1 MSITVFLSLEKN
13 DVADKAKEKERNKMK
28 KKLFRKDSPL
38 TKVTAAVLS
47 VTLAFGMT
55 PAVALAQPAAEPESG
70 ITALSDS
77 DVAAAKALIAAL
89 PTAPQVTAAEKGT
102 YDSQI
107 KAAVDAFNALDEA
120 DQQTLDTTEVDGGS
134 QSYGRTLECAEWAM
148 KAIADCDNSTTLADN
163 TYTGTTTPA
172 LSSEYSKGKST
183 SSRQRPWSITDV
195 TVVGGKATGTVTVE
209 SKTYDYIYMGG
220 VKIANSAA
228 SGSNAVFKN
237 VPIDLNSTQYL
248 TAHSTSMG
256 TEIVFSITSTID
268 ESTGAP
274 ETVVTEIP
282 TANIT
287 NATGMFK
294 VVSASIETTGDKVN
308 LRFALGG
315 TGYGDLFMGTFDQ
328 CMAAEPTI
336 ESQLIHYT
344 TNETGK
350 YEFVVPVEA
359 GENTYAVAA
368 LSVRNYT
375 AYKAGTKA
383 FWQCVYPRMF
393 KLDTDAETLWTGD
406 YEGQAAL
413 TASVT
418 GKAPAVTAA
427 TLDTVGGPQSNG
439 YSETAIITTDA
450 TAAYVGTAEAA
461 SLATEGIIEAANG
474 ALSLPIVDGNRGGL
488 QSYDGTFTEAIAF
501 RQADDTWIDTT
512 VTLNKNNMTLTIAG
526 AAVPTEPAATATVS
540 YSAQAAGAYLAAPAT
555 DKEVSGDL
563 AESYGYVDSVP
574 ASEGV
579 SAADV
584 MVAAAI
590 DVFGEE
596 AFTTETAKTMLDWSD
611 SGWVKT
617 YFGTEGASNG
627 FFVNH
632 ASPNDGTESSSGGY
646 NGTMI
651 TTTKVNSGDFVEFYT
666 YQSDSWADKYSYVEV
681 PAQAFAGTSFE
692 VTVTG
697 VSAMNGYLY
706 KDAAAMKAAAT
717 ALEGVKL
724 ATVDATTGAVTEL
737 EGVTTNAEGKA
748 TVTLPEGGDYYL
760 TACGSDSTSTPVIMN
775 PTKVSVLGG
784 TYNITASINKNS
796 DHTPFA
802 MCKVSDAALFID
814 NGTMK
819 VRFKTSSASYKGIFM
834 GVVADATLD
843 KTIMGEKT
851 SDGFYQFEVPVTA
864 DMLTAP
870 TPVTLLKKDGK
881 TFYSSKKYAL
891 ELSLTNMSKLE
902 GASPAA
908 QAVIDTIAQ
917 LPETVTYADGAT
929 IRAAR
934 AGYDALMDFRKAEV
948 SNYDKLVAAE
958 ESYNQLPIIWPEL
971 PSGYDVLNG
980 NAMVDDPYYMVAYND
995 NQSNIFVRLYVDS
1008 RNYNRAFKMAASEV
1022 TAETTGGTLTAV
1034 ADSDAGYISFSA
1046 KEVQLGK
1053 TYHYTLAKITDGELK
1068 ATKEISFTLPS
1079 FRGYKALDAGTYE
1092 MALQS
1097 DLDALNGIAA
1107 TVVSDGTAMTATVTP
1122 KTAIT
1127 KAFAGTAE
1135 AAAVATEGFIEP
1147 NEQGALVLPI
1157 AQTDIPTALAVFD
1170 GTKWTDQR
1178 IQVIADEATQNVINA
1193 IQNIYRDGVDE
1204 SGKALT
1210 RDAYWDIYPA
1220 DRDAVDAANAAYQAL
1235 TDAQKLVVSQSNES
1249 ELLHAVAMFKAADSV
1264 SAEIAALPATAEEL
1278 VTANDFRAVIAAKN
1292 HYDTCGSNIF
1302 DWYPNGQTQG
1312 IQARYV
1318 QKLIPTAD
1326 KDKLT
1331 ALYEVAVT
1339 KNMLEANAS
1348 ESTVQPGETVTV
1360 DIVATAPTALS
1371 CAQFKIAASENLKLT
1386 SITQGAGLN
1395 LAAPAVR
1402 SADGSFEATINNGVV
1417 TFYGNTADAAQG
1429 IVVATATF
1437 EALAEGEATVSVSDA
1452 VFGTSGNTMDIEDI
1466 ALPTATNITIA
1477 YAGDFKVSE
1486 APFVEASGIK
1496 MITFVG
1502 DVAEGK
1508 VVTMKGAPMFKL
1520 GNSFVALATTEEAA
1534 ALTRGDFAVTAGDA
1548 QVVAADGDV
1557 NMNGKVNIVDA
1568 QLAYDI
1574 ARAVYTDF
1582 SAVSMEGFLKA
1593 DVNGDASVDAVD
1605 AFAIQHFAL
1614 VGTFSE

>member
-1 MSITVFLSLEKN
+1 
-13 DVADKAKEKERNKMK
+13 MK
-28 KKLFRKDSPL
+28 KKLFRKNSPA

-77 DVAAAKALIAAL
+77 DVAAVKALIAAL
-89 PTAPQVTAAEKGT
+89 PKAQDVTAAEKGT

-107 KAAVDAFNALDEA
+107 KAAVDAFNALGEA
-120 DQQTLDTTEVDGGS
+120 DQQTLDTTNVDGGD
-134 QSYGRTLECAEWAM
+134 QSYGRILECAEWAM
-148 KAIADCDNSTTLADN
+148 KAKADCDNSTTLADN
-163 TYTGTTTPA
+163 TYTETTTPA

-195 TVVGGKATGTVTVE
+195 TVAAGKATGTVTVK
-209 SKTYDYIYMGG
+209 SPTYDYIYMGG
-220 VKIANSAA
+220 KKIENSAP
-228 SGSNAVFKN
+228 SGSNSVFKN

-248 TAHSTSMG
+248 SAHSTSMG

-268 ESTGAP
+268 ESPAAP

-282 TANIT
+282 TENIT

-308 LRFALGG
+308 LRFALSS

-328 CMAAEPTI
+328 CIAAEPNI

-344 TNETGK
+344 TNEAGK

-368 LSVRNYT
+368 LSTRNYA

-393 KLDTDAETLWTGD
+393 KLDIDAETLWTGD

-413 TASVT
+413 AASVT

-450 TAAYVGTAEAA
+450 TAAYMGTAEAA

-501 RQADDTWIDTT
+501 KQADGTWIDTT

-526 AAVPTEPAATATVS
+526 AAVPTEPPATATVS
-540 YSAQAAGAYLAAPAT
+540 YSAQAAGAYLAAPAA

-563 AESYGYVDSVP
+563 AESYGYADSIT

-617 YFGTEGASNG
+617 YFGTDASNG

-632 ASPNDGTESSSGGY
+632 ATPNDGTESSFGGY

-666 YQSDSWADKYSYVEV
+666 YQSDSYADKYTYVEA
-681 PAQAFAGTSFE
+681 PAQAFAGASFD

-717 ALEGVKL
+717 ALQGVKL

-737 EGVTTNAEGKA
+737 EGVVTNAEGKA

-760 TACGSDSTSTPVIMN
+760 TACGSDSTNTPVIMN
-775 PTKVSVLGG
+775 PTKVSVVEGLAKGH
-784 TYNITASINKNS
+784 YSI
-796 DHTPFA
+796 D
-802 MCKVSDAALFID
+802 
-814 NGTMK
+814 MK
-819 VRFKTSSASYKGIFM
+819 VLKPNKDEYGMFAPVDPVVNVTDEGIFLTFRVERKTYYGVFLGAKEDASQDSDRYFAATQMKAMSTKGTVTDVCEFTLKLSEEELNMDQNLTLFGGSKNTWYGTQLTLSLSGLSSAP
-834 GVVADATLD
+834 GVGASAQRAIDAINAIPAPEALTY
-843 KTIMGEKT
+843 
-851 SDGFYQFEVPVTA
+851 SDGDA
-864 DMLTAP
+864 
-870 TPVTLLKKDGK
+870 
-881 TFYSSKKYAL
+881 
-891 ELSLTNMSKLE
+891 
-902 GASPAA
+902 
-908 QAVIDTIAQ
+908 
-917 LPETVTYADGAT
+917 

-934 AGYDALMDFRKAEV
+934 IAYDVLNSVRVTEV
-948 SNYDKLVAAE
+948 TNLDKLVAAE
-958 ESYNQLPIIWPEL
+958 EAYSKLPIIWPAL
-971 PSGYDVLNG
+971 PSGYDAMNG
-980 NAMVDDPYYMVAYND
+980 NAMVDDPYFMVAYND

-1135 AAAVATEGFIEP
+1135 AAAAATEGFIEP
-1147 NEQGALVLPI
+1147 NEQGAFVLPI

-1204 SGKALT
+1204 NGKALT

-1220 DRDAVDAANAAYQAL
+1220 DRDAVNAANAAYQTL
-1235 TDAQKLVVSQSNES
+1235 TDAQKLVVGQSNES

-1264 SAEIAALPATAEEL
+1264 SAEIATLPATVADIKTQDD
-1278 VTANDFRAVIAAKN
+1278 VNAIKAVKD

-1302 DWYPNGQTQG
+1302 DWYPDGQTQG

-1326 KDKLT
+1326 KEKLAILYD
-1331 ALYEVAVT
+1331 ALQNKLA
-1339 KNMLEANAS
+1339 LAAS
-1348 ESTVQPGETVTV
+1348 ADTVKPGETVTI
-1360 DIVATAPTALS
+1360 DIVASAPLTLS

-1386 SITQGAGLN
+1386 SITKGAGLN
-1395 LAAPAVR
+1395 LTAATEGA
-1402 SADGSFEATINNGVV
+1402 ANGSFEATIDNGVV

-1437 EALAEGEATVSVSDA
+1437 EALTEGDATVSVSDA
-1452 VFGTSGNTMDIEDI
+1452 VFGASGNTMDIEDI
-1466 ALPTATNITIA
+1466 VIPDPAKISVA

-1502 DVAEGK
+1502 DVAEGQ
-1508 VVTMKGAPMFKL
+1508 VVTMKGAPMLKL
-1520 GNSFVALATTEEAA
+1520 GESFVALATADEAA
-1534 ALTRGDFAVTAGDA
+1534 ALTRADFDLVEGDA

-1582 SAVSMEGFLKA
+1582 SAVTMEGFLKA

>member
-1 MSITVFLSLEKN
+1 
-13 DVADKAKEKERNKMK
+13 MK

-89 PTAPQVTAAEKGT
+89 PTASQVTAAEKGT

-120 DQQTLDTTEVDGGS
+120 DQQTLDTTQVEGGS

-163 TYTGTTTPA
+163 TYTETTTPA

-195 TVVGGKATGTVTVE
+195 TVAAGKATGTVTVQ

-220 VKIANSAA
+220 VKITNSAA
-228 SGSNAVFKN
+228 GGSNAVFKN

-248 TAHSTSMG
+248 TAYSSSMA

-315 TGYGDLFMGTFDQ
+315 TGYSDLFMGTFDQ
-328 CMAAEPTI
+328 CMAAESTI

-344 TNETGK
+344 TNEAGK

-359 GENTYAVAA
+359 GENTYAVSA
-368 LSVRNYT
+368 LSTRNYT

-393 KLDTDAETLWTGD
+393 KLDTDTETLWTGD

-413 TASVT
+413 TASVA

-526 AAVPTEPAATATVS
+526 AAVPTEPAVTATVS

-563 AESYGYVDSVP
+563 AESLGYADSVP

-617 YFGTEGASNG
+617 YFGTDASNG

-632 ASPNDGTESSSGGY
+632 ASPNDGTESSFGGY
-646 NGTMI
+646 NGTTI
-651 TTTKVNSGDFVEFYT
+651 TATKVNSGDFVEFYT
-666 YQSDSWADKYSYVEV
+666 YQSDSWADKYSYVEA
-681 PAQAFAGTSFE
+681 PAQASAGASFE

-697 VSAMNGYLY
+697 VSAMSGYLY

-724 ATVDATTGAVTEL
+724 ATVDATTGAVAEL

-760 TACGSDSTSTPVIMN
+760 TACGTDSTDTPIIMN

-784 TYNITASINKNS
+784 TYNITASINKDS
-796 DHTPFA
+796 DHTPFT
-802 MCKVSDAALFID
+802 MCKVSDAALFIE

-881 TFYSSKKYAL
+881 TFYKSTRYAL
-891 ELSLTNMSKLE
+891 ELSLTNMSKLD

-934 AGYDALMDFRKAEV
+934 SGYDALMDFRKAEV

-958 ESYNQLPIIWPEL
+958 ESYNQLPIIWPAL

-1022 TAETTGGTLTAV
+1022 TAETTGGTLTSV

-1107 TVVSDGTAMTATVTP
+1107 TVTSDGTAMTATVTP

-1135 AAAVATEGFIEP
+1135 AAAAATEGFIEP

-1210 RDAYWDIYPA
+1210 RDAYWDVYPA
-1220 DRDAVDAANAAYQAL
+1220 DRDAVNAANAAYQTL
-1235 TDAQKLVVSQSNES
+1235 TDAQKLVIGQSNES

-1264 SAEIAALPATAEEL
+1264 SAEIAALPATVADIKTQDD
-1278 VTANDFRAVIAAKN
+1278 VNAIKAVKD

-1302 DWYPNGQTQG
+1302 DWYPDGQTQG

-1326 KDKLT
+1326 KEKLAT
-1331 ALYEVAVT
+1331 LYDALQNKLALVASADAV
-1339 KNMLEANAS
+1339 K
-1348 ESTVQPGETVTV
+1348 PGETVTV
-1360 DIVATAPTALS
+1360 DIVASAPLALS

-1395 LAAPAVR
+1395 LTAASEGA
-1402 SADGSFEATINNGVV
+1402 ANGSFEATIDNGVV
-1417 TFYGNTADAAQG
+1417 TFYGNTAVPTEG

-1437 EALAEGEATVSVSDA
+1437 EALAEGDATISVSDA
-1452 VFGTSGNTMDIEDI
+1452 VFGASGNTMDIEDI
-1466 ALPTATNITIA
+1466 VIPDSAKISVA

-1502 DVAEGK
+1502 DVAEGQ
-1508 VVTMKGAPMFKL
+1508 VATMKGAPMFKL
-1520 GNSFVALATTEEAA
+1520 GESFVALATADEAA

-1582 SAVSMEGFLKA
+1582 SAVTMEGFLKA

>member
-1 MSITVFLSLEKN
+1 
-13 DVADKAKEKERNKMK
+13 MK

-120 DQQTLDTTEVDGGS
+120 DQQTLDTTEVDGGT

-163 TYTGTTTPA
+163 TYTEATTPE

-195 TVVGGKATGTVTVE
+195 TVAAGKATGTVTVE

-220 VKIANSAA
+220 KKIENSAP

-248 TAHSTSMG
+248 TAHSTSMA

-315 TGYGDLFMGTFDQ
+315 TGYEDLFMGTFDQ
-328 CMAAEPTI
+328 CMAAESTI

-344 TNETGK
+344 TNEAGK

-359 GENTYAVAA
+359 GENTYAVSA
-368 LSVRNYT
+368 LGKRNYA

-383 FWQCVYPRMF
+383 FWQCVYSRMF

-474 ALSLPIVDGNRGGL
+474 TLSLPIVDGDRGGL

-563 AESYGYVDSVP
+563 AESYGYTDSVP

-584 MVAAAI
+584 MVSAAI
-590 DVFGEE
+590 DVFGE
-596 AFTTETAKTMLDWSD
+596 AFTADTAKTMLNWAS
-611 SGWVKT
+611 SGWVQT
-617 YFGTEGASNG
+617 YFGIEGASNG

-632 ASPNDGTESSSGGY
+632 ASPNDGTEASSGGY
-646 NGTMI
+646 NGTLI

-666 YQSDSWADKYSYVEV
+666 YQSDAWADKYTYVEA
-681 PAQAFAGTSFE
+681 PAQIVAGTSFE
-692 VTVTG
+692 ATVTG
-697 VSAMNGYLY
+697 VSAMNGYMY
-706 KDAAAMKAAAT
+706 KDGAAMKAAAT

-760 TACGSDSTSTPVIMN
+760 TACGSDSTNTPVIMN

-796 DHTPFA
+796 DHTPFT
-802 MCKVSDAALFID
+802 MCKVSDAALFVD

-917 LPETVTYADGAT
+917 LPETVTYADGTT

-948 SNYDKLVAAE
+948 TNYDKLVAAE
-958 ESYNQLPIIWPEL
+958 EAYNQLPIIWPAL

-980 NAMVDDPYYMVAYND
+980 NAMVDDPYFMVAYND

-1107 TVVSDGTAMTATVTP
+1107 TVASDGTAMTATVTP

-1135 AAAVATEGFIEP
+1135 AAAAATEGFIEP
-1147 NEQGALVLPI
+1147 NEQGAFVLPI

-1204 SGKALT
+1204 NGKALT
-1210 RDAYWDIYPA
+1210 RDVYWDVYPA
-1220 DRDAVDAANAAYQAL
+1220 DRDAVNAANAAYQTL
-1235 TDAQKLVVSQSNES
+1235 TDAQKLVVGQSNEG

-1264 SAEIAALPATAEEL
+1264 SAEIAALPATVADIKTQDD
-1278 VTANDFRAVIAAKN
+1278 VNAIKAVKD

-1302 DWYPNGQTQG
+1302 DWYPDGQTQG

-1318 QKLIPTAD
+1318 QKLIPAVD
-1326 KDKLT
+1326 KEKLAT
-1331 ALYEVAVT
+1331 LYDALQNKLA
-1339 KNMLEANAS
+1339 LAAS
-1348 ESTVQPGETVTV
+1348 AETVKPGETVTV
-1360 DIVATAPTALS
+1360 DIVASAPLTLS

-1395 LAAPAVR
+1395 LTAATEGA
-1402 SADGSFEATINNGVV
+1402 ANGSFEATINNGVV
-1417 TFYGNTADAAQG
+1417 TFYGNTAVPTAG

-1437 EALAEGEATVSVSDA
+1437 EALTEGDATVSVSDA
-1452 VFGTSGNTMDIEDI
+1452 VFGASGNTMDIEDI
-1466 ALPTATNITIA
+1466 VIPDPAKISVA
-1477 YAGDFKVSE
+1477 YAGDFTVSE
-1486 APFVEASGIK
+1486 ASFVEASGIK
-1496 MITFVG
+1496 MVTFVG

-1508 VVTMKGAPMFKL
+1508 VVTMKGAPMLKL
-1520 GNSFVALATTEEAA
+1520 GESFVALATADEAA
-1534 ALTRGDFAVTAGDA
+1534 ALTRADFAVVEGDA
-1548 QVVAADGDV
+1548 RVVAADGDV